1 MFLYLMKIL
10 FSKTYYLHHI
20 YFNLNRI
27 FITEQYNII
36 IYELLLS
43 SCINRCLF

>member
-20 YFNLNRI
+20 YFNSNNI
-27 FITEQYNII
+27 FITEEYNNII
-36 IYELLLS
+36 I
-43 SCINRCLF
+43 R

>member
-27 FITEQYNII
+27 FITE
-36 IYELLLS
+36 
-43 SCINRCLF
+43 

>member
-1 MFLYLMKIL
+1 MKIL

-27 FITEQYNII
+27 FIIEQ
-36 IYELLLS
+36 
-43 SCINRCLF
+43 

>member
-20 YFNLNRI
+20 YFNLN
-27 FITEQYNII
+27 
-36 IYELLLS
+36 
-43 SCINRCLF
+43 